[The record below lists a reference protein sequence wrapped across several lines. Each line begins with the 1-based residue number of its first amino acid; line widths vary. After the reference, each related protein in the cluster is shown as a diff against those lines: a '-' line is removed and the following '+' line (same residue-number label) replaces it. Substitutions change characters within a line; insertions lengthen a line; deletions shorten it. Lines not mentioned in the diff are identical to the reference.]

1 MFPRKSILFLFLS
14 ILVFQVEAQLIEQF
28 SDQIVYDDFDAPVGI
43 TFGED
48 GKGYIQEK
56 KGIIYVLDTDGNIL
70 DEPLIDLSEEV
81 MGTGDHGLLGFALDP
96 NFDENGYIYVMYTV
110 DRYWEDHRNDAN
122 YDPDS
127 TLTQVATIGRL
138 ARYTTDFNNDNNTV
152 LPETRKV
159 LIGQTYENAF
169 PILFTSHGI
178 GCIRFGTDGT
188 LLASCGEGSSFLGY
202 DVGSYPE
209 TYWEEAIEL
218 GIIKPKEN
226 IGALRSQMI
235 DCVAGKIL
243 RLDPATG
250 NGVPSNPYYD
260 ESDPSAP
267 RSRVWTLG
275 LRNPFRFT
283 VRPESGS
290 TDPSDGDPG
299 ALYVGDVGGGQWEE
313 LTIVTKPAENLGWPL
328 FEGHNTNWNYYGQYT
343 DNVDAPNPLY
353 GIGSCNLPYITFQ
366 DLIRQDRENPDDA
379 HFGNPCDSDESIEGY
394 GLDLFMHKRP
404 NVAWSNALWN
414 MPTRTMVPTYD
425 STGYAAD
432 IEISTPESPI
442 IGNSFDGYSSI
453 PGFFYTADNYPQEF
467 HGKFFQGDYSWWIR
481 AMEIDDTENIVS
493 IDSLHTSANYLT
505 SLALNPVDGCVYYT
519 NLQYR
524 LHKICYGGNPPPIA
538 IAEADQIYGVSP
550 LTVNFDASESYDP
563 FGEDLIFEWNF
574 GDGEIVTGVTATHT
588 FTAAANTP
596 TPFNVTL
603 TVLDSINNYATDEI
617 IISLNNTPPQV
628 DITSFE
634 DGDYYTISGATYLPL
649 EAEVVDAEH
658 SLDELTFKWETYLHH
673 NTHFHKEDNQTTQ
686 NAFTPIDPAGCG
698 TETYWYRI
706 VLTVTDPAGL
716 STVIEQEIF
725 PYCGDPIVEFN
736 NTLTGI
742 AKENGNQ
749 LSWQTQ
755 NEVNLSHFE
764 IQRSAGSNAFVA
776 IGQVDANPNNYAFFD
791 TNPIQGINSYRIK
804 AVDENGAPHYSNKVD
819 VLFPVPPDFE
829 VFPNP
834 ASNEINVF
842 INNTN
847 STQLNFELFATD
859 GKLVADHTW
868 FVFDNST
875 VTKQFEITDN
885 LTDGLYF
892 YRLINDETIHVG
904 NIMIKR

>member
-1 MFPRKSILFLFLS
+1 MFFKKSILLFLTS
-14 ILVFQVEAQLIEQF
+14 FIAFHASAQLIEQF
-28 SDQIVYDDFDAPVGI
+28 SDQIVYDQFDAPVGI
-43 TFGED
+43 TFGQD

-56 KGIIYVLDTDGNIL
+56 RGIVYVLDPNGNVL

-81 MGTGDHGLLGFALDP
+81 LGTGDHGLLGFELDP
-96 NFDENGYIYVMYTV
+96 NFEENGYVYLMYTV
-110 DRYWEDHRNDAN
+110 DRYWLDHHNDAN

-138 ARYTTDFNNDNNTV
+138 VRYTTDSNNDYNTV
-152 LPETRKV
+152 LPNSRKI
-159 LIGQTYENAF
+159 LIGETYENAF

-178 GCIRFGTDGT
+178 GSIRFGTDGT
-188 LLASCGEGSSFLGY
+188 LLVSCGEGSSFTGY
-202 DVGSYPE
+202 DVGSYPG

-226 IGALRSQMI
+226 VGAMRSQMV

-243 RLDPATG
+243 RLDPETG
-250 NGVPSNPYYD
+250 DGVPSNPFYD

-290 TDPSDGDPG
+290 TDPADGDPG

-328 FEGHNTNWNYYGQYT
+328 FEGMNTNWNYYGQYT
-343 DNVDAPNPLY
+343 NNTDAINPYYGVDGCDLQY
-353 GIGSCNLPYITFQ
+353 VTFQ
-366 DLIRQDRENPDDA
+366 DLIRQDRENGDA
-379 HFGNPCDSDESIEGY
+379 DFWNPCNPDQSIEGY
-394 GLDLFMHKRP
+394 DLNLFMHKRP

-414 MPTRTMVPTYD
+414 KPTRTMVPSFD
-425 STGYAAD
+425 STGYAAQ
-432 IEISTPESPI
+432 IEISTPESPVTS
-442 IGNSFDGYSSI
+442 NSFDGYSSI
-453 PGFFYTADNYPQEF
+453 PGFFYTADNYPIEF
-467 HGKFFQGDYSWWIR
+467 HGKYFQGDYSWWIR

-493 IDSLHTSANYLT
+493 IDSLHTDANYLT

-524 LHKICYGGNPPPIA
+524 LHKICYGGNPPPVA
-538 IAEADQIYGVSP
+538 IAAADQIFGVSP
-550 LTVNFDASESYDP
+550 LTVNFDATDSYDP
-563 FGEDLIFEWNF
+563 FGEDLTFEWDF
-574 GDGEIVTGVTATHT
+574 GDGNTETGSNPTHT
-588 FTAAANTP
+588 FTADAGTP

-634 DGDYYTISGATYLPL
+634 DGDFYSINSTTYLPL
-649 EAEVVDAEH
+649 QADVVDNEH

-686 NAFTPIDPAGCG
+686 NAFTPIDPVGCQ

-716 STVIEQEIF
+716 STVLEQQIY

-736 NTLTGI
+736 NSLTGV
-742 AKENGNQ
+742 AEENGNQ
-749 LSWQTQ
+749 LTWQTQ
-755 NEVNLSHFE
+755 NEVDLSHFE
-764 IQRSAGSNAFVA
+764 IQRSEGSSAFVA
-776 IGQVDANPNNYAFFD
+776 IGQVATNPSSYSFLD
-791 TNPIQGINSYRIK
+791 TNPIQGNNKYRIK
-804 AVDENGAPHYSNKVD
+804 AVDQNSAPHYSNEVEI
-819 VLFPVPPDFE
+819 LFPRPPEFA

-834 ASNEINVF
+834 ATEEISVF
-842 INNTN
+842 IYNTN
-847 STQLNFELFATD
+847 SRQVDFELYATD
-859 GKLVADHTW
+859 GKLVVDHTW
-868 FVFDNST
+868 YVFDNST
-875 VTKQFEITDN
+875 ITKTFKITDN
-885 LTDGLYF
+885 LADGLYF
-892 YRLINDETIHVG
+892 YRLINDDTNHVG